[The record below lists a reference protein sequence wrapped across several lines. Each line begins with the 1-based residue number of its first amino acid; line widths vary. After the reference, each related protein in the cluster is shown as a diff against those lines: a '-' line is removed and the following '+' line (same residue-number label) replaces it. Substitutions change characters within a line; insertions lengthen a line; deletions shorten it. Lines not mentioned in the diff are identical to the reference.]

1 MNENVKQNQPVSL
14 FSFLILR
21 VAGLL
26 NSADFS
32 RSCTSSSCN
41 ISLSFSS
48 SALTQARRR
57 RRLFPIACLDS
68 RLSSLTPP
76 TVPKCLAI
84 LGRWKTRSCIL
95 GATLP
100 LKTLGNTTPTSR
112 QRVSRSKIMIKNYF
126 TIFCKKMSIF
136 VRNSSNFLHTI
147 FIPQATIGTKTPGNS
162 TTNTAK
168 KTPLFYK
175 RRNKIVKSRSM
186 NWSIKR
192 WIVENG
198 LAVILTPKST
208 SWHP

>member
-95 GATLP
+95 GATL
-100 LKTLGNTTPTSR
+100 
-112 QRVSRSKIMIKNYF
+112 KIEKEHAIEQKYDKKNYF

-198 LAVILTPKST
+198 LAVILIPKLT
-208 SWHP
+208 S

>member
-48 SALTQARRR
+48 SALQ
-57 RRLFPIACLDS
+57 
-68 RLSSLTPP
+68 LS
-76 TVPKCLAI
+76 K
-84 LGRWKTRSCIL
+84 
-95 GATLP
+95 
-100 LKTLGNTTPTSR
+100 N
-112 QRVSRSKIMIKNYF
+112 MIKNYF

-168 KTPLFYK
+168 KTPLLLLWTSQWSLPCG
-175 RRNKIVKSRSM
+175 RILWNKQQPTLVMLCQPSMTRS
-186 NWSIKR
+186 
-192 WIVENG
+192 
-198 LAVILTPKST
+198 
-208 SWHP
+208 

>member
-1 MNENVKQNQPVSL
+1 MDLTFHPDQPFDFPSKSDYIFIFRESDPYCHLVLNNWVFLSDLFYKMNENVKQNQPVSL

-68 RLSSLTPP
+68 RLSSLTPS

-100 LKTLGNTTPTSR
+100 LKT
-112 QRVSRSKIMIKNYF
+112 KINWKRACNW
-126 TIFCKKMSIF
+126 
-136 VRNSSNFLHTI
+136 
-147 FIPQATIGTKTPGNS
+147 
-162 TTNTAK
+162 AK
-168 KTPLFYK
+168 ICFLFYHF
-175 RRNKIVKSRSM
+175 
-186 NWSIKR
+186 
-192 WIVENG
+192 
-198 LAVILTPKST
+198 L
-208 SWHP
+208 

>member
-112 QRVSRSKIMIKNYF
+112 QRVSRRSSSFSSRNLLAFNKGWSRRSRWHTNEDLEPSFWLGLVWLSQVYMQCTAILQTKINWRWA
-126 TIFCKKMSIF
+126 C
-136 VRNSSNFLHTI
+136 NW
-147 FIPQATIGTKTPGNS
+147 
-162 TTNTAK
+162 AK
-168 KTPLFYK
+168 
-175 RRNKIVKSRSM
+175 I
-186 NWSIKR
+186 W
-192 WIVENG
+192 
-198 LAVILTPKST
+198 
-208 SWHP
+208 

>member
-48 SALTQARRR
+48 SALQ
-57 RRLFPIACLDS
+57 
-68 RLSSLTPP
+68 LS
-76 TVPKCLAI
+76 K
-84 LGRWKTRSCIL
+84 
-95 GATLP
+95 
-100 LKTLGNTTPTSR
+100 N
-112 QRVSRSKIMIKNYF
+112 MIKNYF

-175 RRNKIVKSRSM
+175 RRNKIVKSCSM
-186 NWSIKR
+186 N
-192 WIVENG
+192 
-198 LAVILTPKST
+198 
-208 SWHP
+208 

>member
-112 QRVSRSKIMIKNYF
+112 QRVSRRSSSF
-126 TIFCKKMSIF
+126 SS
-136 VRNSSNFLHTI
+136 RNLLAFNKGWSRRSGWHTSWKPLWASGI
-147 FIPQATIGTKTPGNS
+147 STKTSAICGCKS
-162 TTNTAK
+162 FDLHVCLA
-168 KTPLFYK
+168 
-175 RRNKIVKSRSM
+175 NKSEEDGFM
-186 NWSIKR
+186 Q
-192 WIVENG
+192 
-198 LAVILTPKST
+198 
-208 SWHP
+208 